1 MNYSVLDFLQLIGAL
16 GLFIYGMKIMSDALQ
31 KLAGEK
37 LRSLLRSVTSTTFS
51 GILSG
56 FITTA
61 LVQSSS
67 ATSVMVVSFVNA
79 GILTLSESMGVVMGA
94 NIGTTITAWMIAIVG
109 FKFNSTVLAL
119 IFTGLVFPFLFS
131 RKQAF
136 QNIASFIIGFAVL
149 FLGLN
154 FLKVSIPHIENNP
167 QMLELL
173 SPFFN
178 SGFLS
183 TLFFIGVGAIL
194 TIVLQSSS
202 ASMAFTM
209 VILAQGW
216 ITFPLAAAMVLGE
229 NIGTTITANIASSIA
244 NVHSKRA
251 ARFHFFF
258 NFTGV
263 IWMALLLNPFVRS
276 LDFLLSDI
284 FNSSYSLF
292 ENTQVARA
300 NSTIALALFHTAFN
314 VANTIFL
321 FPLIPVFERLL
332 IRLQPTKDASDE
344 EFRLQYI
351 SAGVMSTPELSLE
364 EAQKELQNFAK
375 VLDKMGYSFSALLFD
390 NPKNKANIISK
401 LKQRED
407 ITDDLEIE
415 LVNYLTKV
423 SEFDLSMA
431 SSKTV
436 RNMLSI
442 ANDMERVADIYYQMT
457 RNYERMQKL
466 NVRLP
471 EDALQELKEFLEM
484 VYSALK
490 LVRENLKLPFNE
502 VDLNAAQELEDE
514 INARHKELKKSHY
527 TRLEK
532 NLYSPR
538 AGVIYL
544 DYLNRAEKIADHLI
558 NVDEAL
564 AGGKK

>member
-1 MNYSVLDFLQLIGAL
+1 MTYTILDFLQLIGSL

-51 GILSG
+51 GVLSG
-56 FITTA
+56 FLTTA

-67 ATSVMVVSFVNA
+67 ATTVMVVSFVNA

-109 FKFNSTVLAL
+109 FKFESTTIAL
-119 IFTGLVFPFLFS
+119 ILTGLVFPLLFS
-131 RKQAF
+131 RKAAF

-149 FLGLN
+149 FLGLS
-154 FLKVSIPHIENNP
+154 LLQHTIPNIENNT
-167 QMLELL
+167 QILDYFD
-173 SPFFN
+173 PFIN

-183 TLFFIGVGAIL
+183 TLFFIAAGIIL
-194 TIVLQSSS
+194 TIILQSSS

-229 NIGTTITANIASSIA
+229 NIGTTVTANIASSIA

-258 NFTGV
+258 NFLGV
-263 IWMALLLNPFVRS
+263 IWMALLLMPFIKG
-276 LDFLLSDI
+276 LDFVLSET
-284 FNSSYSLF
+284 FSASYSLF
-292 ENTQVARA
+292 DSNPESRQNA
-300 NSTIALALFHTAFN
+300 TIALALFHTAFN
-314 VANTIFL
+314 VINTVFL
-321 FPLIPVFERLL
+321 FPLIPLFDRLL
-332 IRLQPTKDASDE
+332 IRIQPTKDASDE

-351 SAGVMSTPELSLE
+351 SSGVMSTPELSLE
-364 EAQKELQNFAK
+364 EAQKELQNFGK

-390 NPKNKANIISK
+390 NPKNKKNIIDK
-401 LKQRED
+401 LKKREE
-407 ITDDLEIE
+407 ITDDLELEI
-415 LVNYLTKV
+415 VNYLTKV
-423 SEFDLSMA
+423 SEFDLSFA
-431 SSKTV
+431 SSKIV

-457 RNYERMQKL
+457 RNYERMQKH
-466 NVRLP
+466 NIKLP
-471 EDALQELKEFLEM
+471 EDAMQELREFLDL

-490 LVRENLKLPFNE
+490 KVRKNLNLPFNE
-502 VDLNAAQELEDE
+502 VDINEAQELEDQ
-514 INARHKELKKSHY
+514 INKMHKDLKRNHY
-527 TRLEK
+527 NRLEK
-532 NLYSPR
+532 NIYSPR

-558 NVDEAL
+558 NVDEAM
-564 AGGKK
+564 AGVK